1 MEVDTVV
8 VSLESGGNLRKICI
22 ELKGAKTFSPISARG
37 NVSAGDVKTPDIL
50 RLQRAPVDSL
60 SGALNLTIHLG

>member
-8 VSLESGGNLRKICI
+8 VSLESGENLRKICI
-22 ELKGAKTFSPISARG
+22 ELKGMKTFSPTSARG

-60 SGALNLTIHLG
+60 SGALNLKIHLG